1 MHDYS
6 TNSPQGH
13 RYWALANVLQD
24 RRLIS
29 ALDPIRPQGGPVTLC
44 DGPSGPGLVTLAVQ
58 GGACFFPNHDA
69 WGPHE
74 LWPDTC
80 TPDDA
85 RPVCCPWRSSD
96 TANETTPRA
105 DLEDRLDVFWGQA
118 RGATAL
124 FLGYSRCQ
132 EAKPGQTPL
141 ERVSQLA
148 RAGGRCWGDNGLQ
161 GETTAPLCSAP

>member
-58 GGACFFPNHDA
+58 GGACFFPNHDV

-80 TPDDA
+80 VPDDT
-85 RPVCCPWRSSD
+85 RPVCCPWRLCDATSE
-96 TANETTPRA
+96 TAPRP
-105 DLEDRLDVFWGQA
+105 DLDGLLAVFWGQA

-124 FLGYSRCQ
+124 FLGYSRA
-132 EAKPGQTPL
+132 EGKAPP
-141 ERVSQLA
+141 A
-148 RAGGRCWGDNGLQ
+148 GRCWGDDGLP
-161 GETTAPLCSAP
+161 TTAPLCSAP